1 MFVSLG
7 NLARQRPVWED
18 NPWLGTEDWRA
29 TKAVD
34 GRYNDRS
41 AAGGQCVI
49 SENERKTAP
58 WRVDLRDTLSALAI
72 SKSSTGRTIFQVRNT
87 YILLNCHYKHFYWRH
102 KHIESGRGRL
112 VRNFDKP
119 KKDGA
124 YSYF

>member
-34 GRYNDRS
+34 GRYNNRS

-49 SENERKTAP
+49 SENNRKTAT
-58 WRVDLRDTLSALAI
+58 WRVDLGHVVSI
-72 SKSSTGRTIFQVRNT
+72 SHIKIFYRTDNFPSTKYVYLIK
-87 YILLNCHYKHFYWRH
+87 LPL
-102 KHIESGRGRL
+102 
-112 VRNFDKP
+112 
-119 KKDGA
+119 
-124 YSYF
+124 